1 MLVTQGQG
9 LKGHKDSKSKG
20 SKRKYAQKK
29 RNAYKVDSK
38 GQYGGLLINPTRLI
52 NEMVVE
58 ACDPSTGAV
67 VYERQGDKGIVDLLT
82 KRCNPKGQY
91 SSKATQI
98 FKDLNKLANIPVHKS
113 SGKAKLLERV
123 IGGAIFSDFKDL
135 ENKLITLTGSI
146 DADEVA
152 MSYSWYN
159 VSSSYNNNKLKY
171 SHDSGNTW
179 HEIELPDGNFAYSQ
193 LNAYIQREL
202 EGANHKKKGI
212 ELKFVPALFK
222 CLIGLE
228 DGYQVDLRTG
238 DFGDLIGFTKK
249 VVTTTSYGDKL
260 PDITRSVDNIYIRT
274 NIISDSVVGDADGKY
289 TIHNIDD
296 DNVAHSA
303 TLQEGEGIFD
313 TLKNVGTK
321 IAAKVTGKAAKEIA
335 KKAATKAFE
344 KGAEQIG
351 EKTGQLIG
359 EKIYDKFRKM
369 PMASSSSHAPLEAPI
384 VEGKT
389 PQAKALS
396 IGEQLAKD
404 LQADMQ
410 KELGKDIR
418 GGYEDSPYD
427 LNTPLQTA
435 PANNTY
441 QKKKGYKFTVDTKT
455 ASESVADWYNAY
467 FEIDFKITKMD
478 NTTYGAA
485 DAAAIINGGFS
496 MIKAI
501 KVDFEK
507 VNVLD
512 LSSANH
518 AANMKNLTEFS
529 KEHSDQVGPPQ
540 FHYLDTASG
549 AIIQKY
555 TTLAIPIAAG
565 QDVNRTPTDN
575 ADYNE
580 GFTKRKTLLTTGAEN
595 NIHLPLNRFGFFDSL
610 EEQIPPNAKVD
621 FDVTL
626 EDDNEV
632 LFRSNAAAAGRYI
645 VTKFC
650 LWVPMIN
657 MNDAGQKI
665 YADNFLKPHTW
676 TYKREQISDS
686 GALRQKNGK
695 FNIISA
701 VNSPRHVFVWVLN
714 ASKFNDQEQNMF
726 VFNTY
731 NIANARY
738 FTKAQLRVENGTAY
752 PNKELDPSSELARA
766 WKYFASYSKLASN
779 NLNGPAINMKQFQD
793 LYGVLYFDLTKQPPE
808 IIKAA
813 TRLDFEY
820 SLNNTTNADY
830 HIYAMILN
838 DEEISVDVMS
848 GKALIRNV
856 TLSDNQKR
864 KLAKAFNEKSAITIR
879 LSHNELSGS
888 DEMMLTQTQIKK
900 IKKAI
905 NSGKG
910 VDLKI
915 SKTQMTKVAQ
925 KGGSLF
931 SSLLALG
938 TKLLPKAMNLATKA
952 LPGLATGALSSLG
965 NFATDKILG
974 AGQSG
979 GMLIPNS
986 NIVKLLPYV
995 DALSKKQ
1002 KQDLSNAL
1010 HSGGDLKMKPTK
1022 SQSGGFLGTLLAS
1035 IGVLIL
1041 LKALTGSGNSR
1052 GRGSHGSGLHVR
1064 APKKSGKGMQNR
1076 PYWDEQ
1082 PIFFPPGLGEPVPTI
1097 GRGGKKKQK
1106 GQGLLLGKDSPF
1118 NGIPLLGALL

>member
-1 MLVTQGQG
+1 MAGRFFSPT
-9 LKGHKDSKSKG
+9 HEWFKS
-20 SKRKYAQKK
+20 
-29 RNAYKVDSK
+29 
-38 GQYGGLLINPTRLI
+38 
-52 NEMVVE
+52 
-58 ACDPSTGAV
+58 STGAV

-91 SSKATQI
+91 SSKAIQI
-98 FKDLNKLANIPVHKS
+98 FKDLNKLANIPMHKS

-135 ENKLITLTGSI
+135 KDRLIKLTGSI
-146 DADEVA
+146 DA
-152 MSYSWYN
+152 
-159 VSSSYNNNKLKY
+159 
-171 SHDSGNTW
+171 
-179 HEIELPDGNFAYSQ
+179 
-193 LNAYIQREL
+193 
-202 EGANHKKKGI
+202 
-212 ELKFVPALFK
+212 
-222 CLIGLE
+222 
-228 DGYQVDLRTG
+228 
-238 DFGDLIGFTKK
+238 
-249 VVTTTSYGDKL
+249 
-260 PDITRSVDNIYIRT
+260 
-274 NIISDSVVGDADGKY
+274 
-289 TIHNIDD
+289 
-296 DNVAHSA
+296 
-303 TLQEGEGIFD
+303 GIFD

-321 IAAKVTGKAAKEIA
+321 IAAKVTGKAAKEMA

-344 KGAEQIG
+344 KEAEQIG

-359 EKIYDKFRKM
+359 EKIYDKFSNRGGDPSK
-369 PMASSSSHAPLEAPI
+369 HEAPHSTASKGEL
-384 VEGKT
+384 EGLHFVRV
-389 PQAKALS
+389 AS
-396 IGEQLAKD
+396 RNIGEQLAKE
-404 LQADMQ
+404 LR
-410 KELGKDIR
+410 KELGKDTR
-418 GGYEDSPYD
+418 GKNNTMSSMRTKKFAKGYEYSSYD
-427 LNTPLQTA
+427 LDTPLQTA
-435 PANNTY
+435 PANNNY
-441 QKKKGYKFTVDTKT
+441 QQKKGYKFTVDTKT
-455 ASESVADWYNAY
+455 APEAVADWYNAY
-467 FEIDFKITKMD
+467 FEMDFKITKMD

-496 MIKAI
+496 MIKDI

-507 VNVLD
+507 VRVLD
-512 LSSANH
+512 LPSANH

-580 GFTKRKTLLTTGAEN
+580 GFTKRKTLLAAGAEN
-595 NIHLPLNRFGFFDSL
+595 NIHLPLNRFSFFESL
-610 EEQIPPNAKVD
+610 EEQIPPNAKVT

-626 EDDNEV
+626 EEDNEV

-645 VTKFC
+645 VTKFR

-657 MNDAGQKI
+657 LNDAGQKF
-665 YADNFLKPHTW
+665 YYDSFLKPHTW
-676 TYKREQISDS
+676 GYQREQISVS
-686 GALRQKNGK
+686 GPLRQKNGK
-695 FNIISA
+695 FNITSA
-701 VNSPRHVFVWVLN
+701 VDRPRHVFVWVLN
-714 ASKFNDQEQNMF
+714 ASKFDDQEQNMF

-738 FTKAQLRVENGTAY
+738 FTKAQLRVENGTRY
-752 PNKELDPSSELARA
+752 PDQKLDPSSELARA
-766 WKYFASYSKLASN
+766 WKYFANYSKLASN
-779 NLNGPAINMKQFQD
+779 NLFGPAITMKQFQD
-793 LYGVLYFDLTKQPPE
+793 LYGILYFDLTKQPPE
-808 IIKAA
+808 IMKAA

-830 HIYAMILN
+830 HIYALILN

-848 GKALIRNV
+848 GKALIRKV
-856 TLSDNQKR
+856 SLSDNQKR

-879 LSHNELSGS
+879 LSHKELTGS

-905 NSGKG
+905 NAGKG

-974 AGQSG
+974 AGQQSG
-979 GMLIPNS
+979 GLIIPNS
-986 NIVKLLPYV
+986 NIMKLLPYV

-1002 KQDLSNAL
+1002 QQDLSNAL
-1010 HSGGDLKMKPTK
+1010 HSGGDMKMKPTK

-1035 IGVLIL
+1035 IGVPIL

-1052 GRGSHGSGLHVR
+1052 GKGLHGSGLHVR
-1064 APKKSGKGMQNR
+1064 APKKSGKGLQNR

-1106 GQGLLLGKDSPF
+1106 GQKGQGLLLGKDSPF